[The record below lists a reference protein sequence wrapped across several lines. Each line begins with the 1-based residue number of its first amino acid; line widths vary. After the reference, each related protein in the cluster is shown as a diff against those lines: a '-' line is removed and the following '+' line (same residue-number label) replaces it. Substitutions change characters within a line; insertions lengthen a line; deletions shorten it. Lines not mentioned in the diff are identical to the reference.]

1 MEKSEIAAF
10 RQSVRLMILEHLA
23 IKTAFEG
30 LVLNH
35 RKSIEQARQSLK
47 DWLDA
52 TSAVIDRAYG
62 EYFGDPGMT
71 ALYADEANDV
81 IEKLKGVVDKFAA
94 DVKN

>member
-1 MEKSEIAAF
+1 MDNPQTVEF
-10 RQSVRLMILEHLA
+10 RHSVRLMILEHLA

-35 RKSIEQARQSLK
+35 RKSIPEARQSLK

-52 TSAVIDRAYG
+52 NGAVIDRTYG

-94 DVKN
+94 EIKN